1 MDRLIEAL
9 SKADWTVLLTIIIG
23 LLGLLWWEIAKN
35 KNLVTKLDGLRK
47 DFFDKYDIL
56 YHDLEKEIST
66 KHENLGEDIS
76 QKHVGLGSNIQ
87 GRYKNLGE
95 KISNEHMTIKEDTRN
110 VYSMML
116 TEKQNREIL
125 YNNNIHGKEILEK
138 LDFIRETVDQNAQ
151 LTQEVYELKTENH
164 NLVQEKNNAAAIEEL
179 GSILRNFEN
188 TLSGFESFGETEEI
202 RAYLKKIKKEVSKH
216 VD

>member
-1 MDRLIEAL
+1 MGIIEETILKDIPVVVALIVAFIIFLVKENSKNQKLIEKINTL
-9 SKADWTVLLTIIIG
+9 EKEV
-23 LLGLLWWEIAKN
+23 
-35 KNLVTKLDGLRK
+35 LDG
-47 DFFDKYDIL
+47 YDIL
-56 YHDLEKEIST
+56 GKEIST

-76 QKHVGLGSNIQ
+76 QQHVGLGSKVQ

-151 LTQEVYELKTENH
+151 LTHEVFELKIENQ
-164 NLVQEKNNAAAIEEL
+164 NLLQEMNNNVAIEEL
-179 GSILRNFEN
+179 SSILRNFEN
-188 TLSGFESFGETEEI
+188 KLSGFESFGETDEI
-202 RAYLKKIKKEVSKH
+202 RAYLKKIQKELSQY